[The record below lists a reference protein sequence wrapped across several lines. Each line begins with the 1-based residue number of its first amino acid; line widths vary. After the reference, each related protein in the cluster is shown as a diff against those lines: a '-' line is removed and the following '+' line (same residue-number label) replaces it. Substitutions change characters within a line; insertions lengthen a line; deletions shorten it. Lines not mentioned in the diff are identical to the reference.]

1 LVIAWPDIWKKKQ
14 GGGLDI
20 PDPIEGLEQEWT
32 LKTNHGGLIF
42 AEKSLVP
49 YSNATE
55 YDITSAY
62 PAKLVSD
69 IFTFSLKMGE
79 FKTMTSFQVNAKTG
93 LEFYEYG
100 IYKCIVHK
108 SSDSKI
114 NRLFRFSKDNLYNHF
129 DLTLAQRLGLRRE
142 LIQGEVNA
150 LLYKQRVH
158 SHMAFGELVKL
169 LFGLKKECALVKPLL
184 VCLYGV
190 LSERAIITQATFEN
204 SNMLNIHPHAQIL
217 SVLPCGDKLKIK
229 YIKDGHYFKFDYART
244 GGFLTSSVRL
254 DIASDIE
261 ILRLHTDGFVALGE
275 PLTHLDI
282 GHGLGQYK
290 IDEKKK
296 GCCMVV
302 NSCDVKWNEDIVQVQ
317 R

>member
-1 LVIAWPDIWKKKQ
+1 M
-14 GGGLDI
+14 
-20 PDPIEGLEQEWT
+20 EGLEQEWT

-62 PAKLVSD
+62 PAKMVSD
-69 IFTFSLKMGE
+69 KFTFPLKKGE
-79 FKTMTSFQVNAKTG
+79 FKTITSFQVNPKTG

-142 LIQGEVNA
+142 LIHGEVNA

-158 SHMAFGELVKL
+158 SHKAFTELVNL
-169 LFGLKKECALVKPLL
+169 LFALKKECPLVKPLL

-190 LSERAIITQATFEN
+190 LSEKAIITN
-204 SNMLNIHPHAQIL
+204 STYCTLDKVLNIHPNAEIL
-217 SVLPCGDKLKIK
+217 SVIPSGNKLNIK
-229 YIKDGHYFKFDYART
+229 YLKDGHYYKFDYARM

-254 DIASDIE
+254 DIATDI
-261 ILRLHTDGFVALGE
+261 LPVKDRVVRLHTDGFISLGK

-282 GHGLGQYK
+282 GHDLGQYK

-296 GCCMVV
+296 GRCMVV
-302 NSCDVKWNEDIVQVQ
+302 NSCDVRWNEDIV
-317 R
+317 